1 MAKGNDTEIKDAL
14 TPWEGYAKKR
24 VEEYIKNRLASID
37 ATLSGKRGAVHVSD
51 TMTAEGYYELWA
63 FDSED
68 DYAAYRAAEDKTDPD
83 VAALLKSREI
93 IPISAEQ
100 ADVVMVSLSRAE
112 GQESSVM
119 ALDGVVKLNLTY
131 ASTRYNPVDKTTED
145 NGETA
150 TLTVQA
156 RTSDTQPWAVIKTLT
171 GVEPGN
177 VTVDLSELLTKEVTY
192 RVRVQAVGVDSGK
205 MSVWVNFAS
214 VIRTDVALT
223 LATDVTAAQMPA
235 NGMQLD
241 FRHTGSVDRTL
252 HVRVYDKTGT
262 SIRTQSRALGNAPS
276 GDTTTKV
283 TFTDTAAD
291 AVKVSDA
298 GVHKVEAWMTV
309 DGRQGVS
316 TDTLHA
322 QIIMA
327 GGDVPI
333 VAVNDVATSLVNWGE
348 GIAAR
353 YAVWAPS
360 GYGDVAIR
368 FALELADKTVLWS
381 REVSAASGASDAIV
395 ATPEIDGISED
406 TIDARLRVYVGGSAT
421 PIHDSAVAI
430 DNSRSLAPVA
440 GAAFVLDPRTRDNYT
455 SPSDII
461 NAATGERVDASF
473 DNMAFSTASGWI
485 ADESGV
491 RCLRIPAGSRL
502 TLSALKPFADF
513 STGSGVASPAMTL
526 EMDVCIR
533 NIADASKV
541 IMDASAPL
549 TLDSVTVP
557 VGLEMR
563 GLEATVMTTAA
574 TDRHNQDIALAEGVR
589 RHIAVNIIPD
599 LRGEGVNYV
608 RIFIDGIC
616 SREFSYN
623 AASDF
628 ATAAD
633 APLTLGGEGADI
645 DIYGIRFY
653 RKGLG
658 EAEIR
663 RDRIATEPTLE
674 GKLALAAANDI
685 VDGSGAVSYDAV
697 KGKLPTIKWIG
708 SRETRYGDTKKTAFT
723 GNMLIDFPGDPGHSG
738 LLTNLTVKGQGT
750 SSMTYYR
757 WNQGYTFGD
766 DSVWTDGNGVQHSDG
781 YRLRTGL
788 PAARK
793 LVGKVNYASS
803 PQTHKM
809 GSCELYDT
817 LWKCIIKSNGY
828 ITEEDRSLRVA
839 VPQEPVLFFV
849 QESENNTP
857 RFVGLMTFGPGKG
870 DKPTFGFDAELRPGY
885 LCLEGADNGR
895 DIVMHRAPWTEDVT
909 VDGEDFMFAGQKQL
923 SLVGGALT
931 DANIAKFRDN
941 FNFVYSHFHDIAR
954 WEGDSASLYQSAA
967 ADRSKNYWLDG
978 AAALAA
984 GERDTLHRYDQASGR
999 WVPAGHVKTAGAWA
1013 TVTLDRSGTTATGD
1027 ALTAYYRQQRVQD
1040 FKAHAAEHFNVSE
1053 ILFVMCFCKLIAA
1066 SDNRGKNTYLYL
1078 RPEGTL
1084 GAHQDDLDTIFAIN
1098 NTGQRLKPYW
1108 CEEHDK
1114 DASSGTY
1121 YWNSED
1127 NALYCLMELAFA
1139 EEQREMMRSI
1149 LDALVAIAH
1158 EHGRETVADAF
1169 DILYFDRVADVFPAV
1184 AYNENARIS
1193 YEAAATAMKNNL
1205 YANGTDPLSQSLGNQ
1220 IDAERQWV
1228 KQRIMYLASWC
1239 AWGDFASRDGA
1250 GASGSLNFRSVLTTA
1265 GARPSYSFDL
1275 TAHNAVYP
1283 SFAVGSTL
1291 TRGTDDGEARR
1302 MMEGETAHFDIGSS
1316 DGNTNVFV
1324 NGVNALRSLGDFT
1337 GVPLSGRLTVA
1348 SGTLQEF
1355 VVDASEQVCEFRPT
1369 AMEFVTPM
1377 LSVLKLRGASTVSG
1391 IIDLSSG
1398 SRLREVDLRDCPNVT
1413 AVSLKPSSTL
1423 ASLQLGSGITQ
1434 LVLDGM
1440 PSLAELT
1447 LQGYKNITRMS
1458 VTGCPKLKDKMKQ
1471 LTEAVLTAQASDRR
1485 LSYLALDPVAW
1496 TGASLALIEGIA
1508 TVAECHLT
1516 GSIALATN
1524 VKPSFAA
1531 RCGWIDLFG
1540 DTEADDAP
1548 LRIIVDPSQ
1557 SHALSSVT
1565 IQGEAY
1571 VPATGLVTF
1580 KAIPNNTNANAFRK
1594 VEWEVEASPANAAS
1608 LDASSRAET
1617 AVVRVARTGSEDD
1630 ENPPKFTIKLTIT
1643 RNDGTTVEAQREI
1656 FCYRPKLKPGYFI
1669 YADGSWGPDYDLGIP
1684 EKTAVAYCFF
1694 VNPQKYSDCRVMA
1707 LANIGSICTVWGP
1720 KLAEVSGRTFDADFP
1735 GVVPATKMLSSRT
1748 YKAKG
1753 DYELAGGVLVDK
1765 TNVANGYYKAF
1776 PSSDIFGYGLANISA
1791 EFINDG
1797 FGNVPS
1803 EWSVD
1808 FDADDVKALCGQSV
1822 PAGMLETLRI
1832 VRHRNLVLDDSHV
1845 SAERPSAVSGVR
1857 TEYQHL
1863 VSLLQSCS
1871 TDIDRYFYYPAA
1883 SFCHAYTPSVNGVAL
1898 SPQLGVHKWYL
1909 PTPAEMVRIF
1919 WAVYFGANYPPE
1931 EGGPERLFENFPGSP
1946 VPTKVVTCCRSAT
1959 NKQDNVAMVDVNM
1972 YAAGDNSHMAGG
1984 VSNVYNN
1991 QNHPLRPVAAF
2002 DPTLEE

>member
-24 VEEYIKNRLASID
+24 VEEYLKNRLASID
-37 ATLSGKRGAVHVSD
+37 AALSGKCGAVHISD
-51 TMTAEGYYELWA
+51 EMTSEGYYELWTFA
-63 FDSED
+63 CED

-83 VAALLKSREI
+83 IAALLKSREI

-100 ADVVMVSLSRAE
+100 ADVVLVSLSRAE

-192 RVRVQAVGVDSGK
+192 RVRIQAVGTDSGK

-214 VIRTDVALT
+214 VIRTDVALM

-309 DGRQGVS
+309 DGRQGVRTES
-316 TDTLHA
+316 VFA

-327 GGDVPI
+327 GGDAPI
-333 VAVNDVATSLVNWGE
+333 VAVNDVAASLVNWGE

-421 PIHDSAVAI
+421 PIHDSVVVI

-485 ADESGV
+485 ADASGV

-513 STGSGVASPAMTL
+513 ATGSGVAAPAMTL
-526 EMDVCIR
+526 EMDVRIR
-533 NIADASKV
+533 NIADATKV
-541 IMDASAPL
+541 IADASAPL
-549 TLDSVTVP
+549 NLDSVTVP

-574 TDRHNQDIALAEGVR
+574 TDRHNQDIALADGVR

-616 SREFSYN
+616 SREFAYN

-633 APLTLGGEGADI
+633 APLVIGGEGADI

-653 RKGLG
+653 SKGLG

-685 VDGSGAVSYDAV
+685 VDGNGAISYDAV
-697 KGKLPTIKWIG
+697 KGKLPTLKWMG

-766 DSVWTDGNGVQHSDG
+766 DSVWTDGNGVQHTDG
-781 YRLRTGL
+781 YRLRPGL

-817 LWKCIIKSNGY
+817 LWKRIIKSNGY
-828 ITEEDRSLRVA
+828 ITDEDRSLRVA

-849 QESENNTP
+849 QESENDTP

-870 DKPTFGFDAELRPGY
+870 DKPTFGFDAQMRPGY

-895 DIVMHRAPWTEDVT
+895 DIVMHRAPWTDDVT
-909 VDGEDFMFAGQKQL
+909 LDGEDFMFAGQKQL

-931 DANIAKFRDN
+931 EANIAKFRDN

-967 ADRSKNYWLDG
+967 ADRSKHYWLDG

-984 GERDTLHRYDQASGR
+984 GERDTLHRYDQASGK

-1040 FKAHAAEHFNVSE
+1040 FKAHAAEHFNVNE
-1053 ILFVMCFCKLIAA
+1053 ILYVMCFCKLIAA

-1078 RPEGTL
+1078 RPDGTL

-1149 LDALVAIAH
+1149 LDALVAIAR
-1158 EHGRETVADAF
+1158 EHGRETAADAM
-1169 DILYFDRVADVFPAV
+1169 DIFYFDRVTDVFPAV

-1193 YEAAATAMKNNL
+1193 YEAAATAMKNNQ

-1265 GARPSYSFDL
+1265 GSRPSYSFDL

-1291 TRGTDDGEARR
+1291 TRGTDNGEARR

-1348 SGTLQEF
+1348 SDTLQEF

-1391 IIDLSSG
+1391 IIDLSSCT
-1398 SRLREVDLRDCPNVT
+1398 RLREVDLRGT
-1413 AVSLKPSSTL
+1413 AVTSLILPDSGSLRKVQLPGTLTSLVMRNAAHPS
-1423 ASLQLGSGITQ
+1423 
-1434 LVLDGM
+1434 LVLSMQGGASMTSIDLMGSAQNVQLTVLSNCAGNKM
-1440 PSLAELT
+1440 ASVRLGTVGYMALPLATMRTIASAAIADVAGRISLVNTVANQPT
-1447 LQGYKNITRMS
+1447 FD
-1458 VTGCPKLKDKMKQ
+1458 DKMQ
-1471 LTEAVLTAQASDRR
+1471 WLAHWGNVDSETNSLYVTYMTTPLT
-1485 LSYLALDPVAW
+1485 
-1496 TGASLALIEGIA
+1496 
-1508 TVAECHLT
+1508 
-1516 GSIALATN
+1516 
-1524 VKPSFAA
+1524 
-1531 RCGWIDLFG
+1531 
-1540 DTEADDAP
+1540 
-1548 LRIIVDPSQ
+1548 
-1557 SHALSSVT
+1557 SVM
-1565 IQGEAY
+1565 IQGN
-1571 VPATGLVTF
+1571 G
-1580 KAIPNNTNANAFRK
+1580 
-1594 VEWEVEASPANAAS
+1594 SPS
-1608 LDASSRAET
+1608 
-1617 AVVRVARTGSEDD
+1617 
-1630 ENPPKFTIKLTIT
+1630 
-1643 RNDGTTVEAQREI
+1643 
-1656 FCYRPKLKPGYFI
+1656 
-1669 YADGSWGPDYDLGIP
+1669 
-1684 EKTAVAYCFF
+1684 
-1694 VNPQKYSDCRVMA
+1694 MA
-1707 LANIGSICTVWGP
+1707 G
-1720 KLAEVSGRTFDADFP
+1720 
-1735 GVVPATKMLSSRT
+1735 T
-1748 YKAKG
+1748 YK
-1753 DYELAGGVLVDK
+1753 
-1765 TNVANGYYKAF
+1765 F
-1776 PSSDIFGYGLANISA
+1776 
-1791 EFINDG
+1791 
-1797 FGNVPS
+1797 
-1803 EWSVD
+1803 
-1808 FDADDVKALCGQSV
+1808 AL
-1822 PAGMLETLRI
+1822 
-1832 VRHRNLVLDDSHV
+1832 
-1845 SAERPSAVSGVR
+1845 
-1857 TEYQHL
+1857 
-1863 VSLLQSCS
+1863 
-1871 TDIDRYFYYPAA
+1871 
-1883 SFCHAYTPSVNGVAL
+1883 
-1898 SPQLGVHKWYL
+1898 L
-1909 PTPAEMVRIF
+1909 PTPAKGNDVTRVEWTVERVGGSDGYLVSSDAMAAMVNTGTFSEYASAEDIPATPPELIITATVTKSDGTELTASATLACYIRPARPGDYVFYDGSYGPHLTGKTVVGICVYVNESNPSQRLCLQIGTF
-1919 WAVYFGANYPPE
+1919 STLPWGMFPGNWNGFSLSDQNKAYNVYAVPGIRNGEVVINDSLVNAETGKWAVFDPATDARGEIGWVALEEDMSSIDPMYPAGTLVPYGMMQTLKILKHRDFILSDANTADFPTIAEKSAEMPGATEYEVLSACMAYAN
-1931 EGGPERLFENFPGSP
+1931 
-1946 VPTKVVTCCRSAT
+1946 TKR
-1959 NKQDNVAMVDVNM
+1959 
-1972 YAAGDNSHMAGG
+1972 GGG
-1984 VSNVYNN
+1984 VGQQIYFPASSVPFAWQPSKLKDGEVLAECFTRHHWYLPSAGEMARIVFYLRKRANAVYAGNDSEHDIFRRAADDMQLSETDCLGSNLWTSTQLGGNAAVQKLYGVCENKANPSARVRSNGGHSSNVVRA
-1991 QNHPLRPVAAF
+1991 LAAF
-2002 DPTLEE
+2002 